1 MSDVPPPASSKSA
14 IDWGAVIHAVAGLA
28 AVILGAL
35 MYFKPWARDLFSILM
50 IVAAI
55 AAIYFSWKHSAWVPG
70 HWFAM
75 LPVVGVML
83 GYLGWQ
89 WGFSLAYAMACF
101 CPFYYSWA
109 TKLTSHIDL
118 AVT

>member
-75 LPVVGVML
+75 LPVVGVVL

-89 WGFSLAYAMACF
+89 WGFSLAYVTLWLAF
-101 CPFYYSWA
+101 VHFIIRGLQSLQA
-109 TKLTSHIDL
+109 T
-118 AVT
+118 